1 MDRQVSVVT
10 RSSVSAHMEE
20 DFDVWDF
27 QLSEADRKAID
38 QLDLGYS
45 EILDYSNP
53 AIAKMFNQK
62 RRCGDAL

>member
-10 RSSVSAHMEE
+10 RSSIPGHMEE

-27 QLSEADRKAID
+27 HLSEADRKAID
-38 QLDLGYS
+38 LIDLGYS
-45 EILDYSNP
+45 EILDYGNP